1 MKKNILTIIIM
12 AIVLINTVLT
22 GLLIFTIV
30 PTANKTNK
38 LVDKVA
44 SIVDLE
50 LQSPN
55 ADDNLGVEDITPYN
69 FEEKLTVNLKST
81 DQTEHYMTMKVSLSR
96 NNKSKDFE
104 KYNNE
109 LIKENEI
116 QIKEIISNE
125 LSKYTKDEVQTNI
138 DKIKEDILTQIQ
150 EYFKS
155 DFIVRVAFGNML
167 LE

>member
-38 LVDKVA
+38 LVSKVA

-55 ADDNLGVEDITPYN
+55 AEDNLTVEDIDPYN
-69 FEEKLTVNLKST
+69 IVDKITVNLKST
-81 DQTEHYMTMKVSLSR
+81 DQTEHYMTMNASLSQ
-96 NNKSKDFE
+96 NKKNKDYSKLKDLVLP
-104 KYNNE
+104 NE
-109 LIKENEI
+109 LK
-116 QIKEIISNE
+116 IKEIIQSE
-125 LSKYTKDEVQTNI
+125 FSKYTKDEVQTNME
-138 DKIKEDILTQIQ
+138 KIKADILAQIQ